1 MALIKF
7 GLSIS
12 AKVRGNDPVKSQE
25 HSTLSAQSLA
35 AFQQGD
41 SSAYTSALSQLA
53 AMAATTLSAADQQQI
68 HAQEQ
73 ELVNELPLPIKQFQH
88 LLAQMCL
95 GGAKVDPN
103 SVLNVV
109 SKTMAAESGTKKT
122 RK

>member
-1 MALIKF
+1 M
-7 GLSIS
+7 
-12 AKVRGNDPVKSQE
+12 KSQE
-25 HSTLSAQSLA
+25 HSTLSAQALA
-35 AFQQGD
+35 AFQQGN

-53 AMAATTLSAADQQQI
+53 AIAVTKLSAAEQQQI

-95 GGAKVDPN
+95 GGAKVDPD
-103 SVLNVV
+103 SVLNAV
-109 SKTMAAESGTKKT
+109 SKAMASESSTKKT